1 MDICRV
7 MLTSAKDHNLK
18 RDDHQIYKKRN
29 VMSWHISLISAINYN

>member
-18 RDDHQIYKKRN
+18 RDDHQIYKKE
-29 VMSWHISLISAINYN
+29 MS